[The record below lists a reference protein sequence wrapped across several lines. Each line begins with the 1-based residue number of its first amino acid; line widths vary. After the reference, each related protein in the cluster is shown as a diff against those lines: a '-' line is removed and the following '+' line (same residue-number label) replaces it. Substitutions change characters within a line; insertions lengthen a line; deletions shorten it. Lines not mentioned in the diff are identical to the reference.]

1 MDTHVEESP
10 LTTGLTTVIQPSKGW
25 VRLGLRELWQY
36 RELLYFLTWKN
47 VLIRYKQAVLGVIW
61 AVLNPVLTMI
71 VFTVIFNKL
80 LHVGTG
86 NYGVPY
92 PVFVYAGLLPWN
104 LFSGSLSSA
113 GLSLVGNAN
122 LITKVYFP
130 RLVIPT
136 SSVLSVLPDF
146 LISVAVLAV
155 LMVIYHVT
163 PTWQIVFL
171 PFLTLLAMATALAVS
186 LWLSALYVLYRDVQ
200 YIIPFLVQ
208 IWMYATPIMYPISK
222 IATFPKWAQVIYNLN
237 PMTGVIGGFR
247 WALFGEQ
254 APGGMF
260 WLSTVMVLVIFTSG
274 LYYFRRMERVFADIV

>member
-1 MDTHVEESP
+1 MSSDAQP
-10 LTTGLTTVIQPSKGW
+10 AAGTGVPTLVIEPSKGW
-25 VRLGLRELWQY
+25 AKLELRELWRY

-47 VLIRYKQAVLGVIW
+47 ILIQYKQAVLGVAW

-86 NYGVPY
+86 VYNVPY

-113 GLSLVGNAN
+113 GMSLVGNSN

-130 RLVIPT
+130 RLVIPG
-136 SSVLSVLPDF
+136 SAVLSQLPNF
-146 LISVAVLAV
+146 LISFAVLCV
-155 LMVIYHVT
+155 LMAAYRVV
-163 PTWQIVFL
+163 PTWHVVFL
-171 PFLTLLAMATALAVS
+171 PFFTLLALVTAMGVS

-208 IWMYATPIMYPISK
+208 IWMYVSPVMYPTSK
-222 IATFPKWAQVIYNLN
+222 IPQKWMWFYSLN

-254 APGGMF
+254 APSSMF
-260 WLSTVMVLVIFTSG
+260 WLSAFMVIVVFVSG
-274 LYYFRRMERVFADIV
+274 LYYFRRMERVFADLV